1 MGIRRMWWREVD
13 NFDAQLWWV
22 NAVSILVCRMVTM
35 WSRLSFS
42 GQYHGTCAPTQN
54 PVQIHRRVLVLQIR
68 KTCPGEWMDF
78 NGHMRDAFY
87 VLLISFANDQLMDEL
102 GMGPEYLKT
111 TGCTLYNLDNRIQYR
126 KEARE
131 GDPLRVDMRL
141 LDAGK
146 KRLHLHSTIYHD
158 VSNAVLAVNEA
169 ALVHVKQ
176 PGGPKAIEF
185 PAAVMALVAERL
197 QRDNAAPK
205 PNDRVGGIGITG

>member
-1 MGIRRMWWREVD
+1 M
-13 NFDAQLWWV
+13 
-22 NAVSILVCRMVTM
+22 
-35 WSRLSFS
+35 
-42 GQYHGTCAPTQN
+42 
-54 PVQIHRRVLVLQIR
+54 LQIR

-102 GMGPEYLKT
+102 GMGPAYLKS
-111 TGCTLYNLDNRIQYR
+111 TGCTLYNLDNRIRYR

-158 VSNAVLAVNEA
+158 TSNAVLAVNEA
-169 ALVHVKQ
+169 ILVHVKQ
-176 PGGPKAIEF
+176 PDGPKAIEF
-185 PAAVMALVAERL
+185 PTEVMTRVTERL
-197 QRDNAAPK
+197 ARDNTAPK
-205 PNDRVGGIGITG
+205 PDDRVGDIGISA

>member
-1 MGIRRMWWREVD
+1 M
-13 NFDAQLWWV
+13 
-22 NAVSILVCRMVTM
+22 
-35 WSRLSFS
+35 
-42 GQYHGTCAPTQN
+42 
-54 PVQIHRRVLVLQIR
+54 LQIR
-68 KTCPGEWMDF
+68 RICPSEWMDF

-102 GMGPEYLKT
+102 GMGPEYLKS

-158 VSNAVLAVNEA
+158 SNNSVLAVNEA
-169 ALVHVKQ
+169 VLVHVKQ
-176 PGGPKAIEF
+176 PDGPKAIEF
-185 PAAVMALVAERL
+185 PAAIKALVAERL

-205 PNDRVGGIGITG
+205 PNDRVGDIGIDG